1 MNQIAIS
8 TEVHL
13 STKIKDYRSKYIN
26 RGISAAVAYSA
37 VQTAHNVNAKCILAS
52 SMSGFTTRIV
62 SKFKPDAQII
72 GLSPDDAIVRQMQI
86 YWGVRP
92 FKSHKA
98 ETTKDLLDE
107 ATDIVLDAGL
117 AEKDDI
123 LVLTGGGPA
132 NHRGKGVTNMLKVVK
147 SANLASNRQQYMLK
161 WGCSN
166 TSLFVLSGIL
176 SEMNGENFQEEN
188 E

>member
-1 MNQIAIS
+1 M
-8 TEVHL
+8 
-13 STKIKDYRSKYIN
+13 
-26 RGISAAVAYSA
+26 
-37 VQTAHNVNAKCILAS
+37 
-52 SMSGFTTRIV
+52 
-62 SKFKPDAQII
+62 
-72 GLSPDDAIVRQMQI
+72 
-86 YWGVRP
+86 GVRP

-176 SEMNGENFQEEN
+176 SGMNGENFQEEN